1 MLQIILFHPLNV
13 IIQHNKILII
23 MWLFFYNYI
32 SILYKL

>member
-1 MLQIILFHPLNV
+1 MLQIILFHPLIV
-13 IIQHNKILII
+13 IIQYNKILII